1 MDTITSVQACLA
13 NWDAGG
19 DAKCRALL
27 VSAHT
32 APADTKTQD
41 TLLTAY
47 NTLLY
52 GMFTTWARGR
62 VLAIDEFVA
71 LVQAVVNE
79 LPSSSA
85 QPVAS
90 TIGDQLVDMLW
101 SVDAELQET
110 LADATKAASEKA
122 DEATAK
128 ALANA
133 EKDKDTMVSL
143 VKKLLEREVISKTC
157 CRERFDNHFL
167 VLVGL
172 LAVVKPFND
181 KEIRRRTA
189 LFYKQHKFNLLREQ
203 SEGYSKLA
211 TEIAG
216 ALGPAHSPQD
226 GRPTESP
233 EDLHKRV
240 KPIWSKLIS
249 LVGYFDL
256 DPNRALDVILD
267 IFSVHLATHSTF
279 FLALLQCSPWAAPAE
294 NRHPPAPITPDMYRG
309 KSLNE
314 ILAMT
319 ETVNTAA
326 VDPEHRPRI
335 LAQVLGFKFQHYQK
349 TVTTTPAN
357 LYSMAAVLIRE
368 GFITLEDL
376 YPHLAPE
383 DGDDMHKY
391 YEEYEED
398 MRAKNRA
405 AQNSLLAAAAPLD
418 SGSSSQPAPPPPPPP
433 PLAKRLPPNQ
443 KAGLANALLSVGAL
457 RPALYILSRHTWLV
471 DKYPE
476 LADLLIRVTHV
487 VIHDL
492 NQERKAQ
499 HFKGKDCKADFHQ
512 PRLRYGNTGMAAPPA
527 RKHLLTLVA
536 PVPPCTSTKEFVF
549 FFPQWEE
556 WVPRCRTVEDIP
568 DVVEPLLRYI
578 GVHLYRDS
586 LLVSKLTRL
595 ACSQLHPL
603 RDAGKFD
610 DPAFQF
616 WFNALRLFFL
626 PALSMTRGNAVFT
639 VDVWGLVNLYPPEQ
653 RWQMYGEWRQHTYA
667 NHKELQLRRIQV
679 DRESK
684 GILRR
689 LSHQSIDSLSAPM
702 ARLCHTNPTI
712 IFTNAV
718 GQIMAYDNLAGVF
731 IRALQFSTLMGLD
744 ILVWVVL
751 DAFSHPTKPR
761 VKDDGV
767 NLSDWLQSLASFT
780 GLLFRRFGPDMK
792 PVLRYVVQQL
802 YDNKTS
808 ELVVL
813 RELIWKM
820 VDIEPLPSLSDQQVQ
835 AMAGGPL
842 LRAEALVS
850 TRRGNNSSDYE
861 RKATDS
867 KVAQRLID
875 ALLDSNLALPLL
887 IQVAQHRQNALERE
901 TLPLKSLS
909 NLFDFIHGVLL
920 QYLDFLTNPKVQS
933 ITQYEKRIL
942 PSIREL
948 GCMYEIAPP
957 ICWQIVRPVLHAQ
970 ILQSALEQDD
980 RMSVEKE
987 KSLKAALAAAKKD
1000 PATSRVASPSV
1011 DKPASEAKVNGKAEA
1026 TDAADVSMDVDSS
1039 AKVVKPSAS
1048 EGPWLPQLSAL
1059 FDDVRKLAPGACD
1072 ALGVG
1077 FYTTFWQMSSYDLAP
1092 PLERYQEEVNAFR
1105 NLANQEDR
1113 KYQSSRHSPAAASMH
1128 RKLRE
1133 RYQRTVE
1140 NLTRELKEHTVSRT
1154 FTLKRLVREKQKWF
1168 MGNPNPRGIPSAFIE
1183 QCLIPRCFLSPMDA
1197 DYCVQMIK
1205 VLHTQGTPGF
1215 WTMKVYDQ
1223 LLGEA
1228 VRVILFTCTEYEAR
1242 NYGRFL
1248 RGVLTDLLA
1257 WHQDES
1263 QYLTDNRLKSNEKT
1277 WINPGMIKTWKADS
1291 SRHISVTDVVDWKT
1305 FRQFLSKWH
1314 KRICAAICRGLQTQE
1329 FMHVYNTI
1337 LVLKEILPVFPLK
1350 SVDDTCGIRLSTAVD
1365 KAISEE
1371 KRGDLKIL
1379 GKAYAA
1385 ALKQR
1390 ENLWAKAGTAQAGTP
1405 STASP
1410 APAQRNGVAQPKPNI
1425 PAKPTAQ
1432 PIPAKPAPATST
1444 PTGPRTQTS
1453 TPEPRNV
1460 PSPAPTGPADRSSH
1474 LKLSVAGVARPT
1486 VVKRTPAQEA
1496 SASTPDK
1503 PAEKPKAPEASA
1515 KLPDKPRQS
1524 EQPKEAPHPIP
1535 VLAGDP
1541 PRSPRGHRNSPR
1553 SSMPPPP
1560 MPPPAN
1566 PSSTPSAQ
1574 ELRDAAKQS
1583 MNRNVPSEP
1592 RGQATSATAS
1602 PRVRSPSPKSRPGT
1616 RNASLESRGSGGR
1629 SRTDGPSSDDK
1640 RESSRNPNGRDA
1652 QPLARRDSASHIHGE
1667 RSGRD
1672 REKDG
1677 DRERDRGERGRD
1689 RRGERDRDR
1698 DRDHRDRDHRDR
1710 DRDRHRKDEHRKDDK
1725 ERERDRDRKERD
1737 SSRAAGARQDERST
1751 TRQDDRPSARPD
1763 DRAPNARPDAP
1774 AVGPGR
1780 PAVDEGLGKRRRGE
1794 DDVSAPDPKR
1804 PRSAERSQNE
1814 RERGHRSSRRERRG
1828 DERGRRGPEHEGRD
1842 RPREPGDRRRRDV
1855 RDGPADGAADRTG
1868 AAAPSDRATEKRI
1881 PEGPAATTG
1890 AKPPPS
1896 APSAPRAERNRTDST
1911 SGPPPSAPA
1920 APSQPS
1926 GGTLLSRLDKAP
1938 SQGGGRRDESTR
1950 REDGPRGDGPRG
1962 DGPRRDEGGRRDD
1975 GPRRDEGPRG
1985 EGARR
1990 EEDRKRTFAERD
2002 DGPDNGPAANGDG
2015 QNKRQ
2020 RVILQRNRYGPNG
2033 SNVNAI
2039 NSYLGDGSGG
2049 SGRSGGRGGRRK
2061 D

>member
-1 MDTITSVQACLA
+1 MDTIKSVQGCLA
-13 NWDAGG
+13 KWAAGG
-19 DAKCRALL
+19 EAKCRALL
-27 VSAHT
+27 IAAHT
-32 APADTKTQD
+32 APAGMKAAD

-52 GMFTTWARGR
+52 GMFATWARGR

-71 LVQAVVNE
+71 LVQAVVSG

-85 QPVAS
+85 QPVSS
-90 TIGDQLVDMLW
+90 TIGDQLVDMIW

-110 LADATKAASEKA
+110 LADATKAASEKSG
-122 DEATAK
+122 EAASR
-128 ALANA
+128 ALKNV
-133 EKDKDTMVSL
+133 EKDRETMVSL
-143 VKKLLEREVISKTC
+143 IKKLLEREIVSRTC
-157 CRERFDNHFL
+157 CRERFDSP
-167 VLVGL
+167 VLERVGL
-172 LAVVKPFND
+172 LANVEAFSRLEV
-181 KEIRRRTA
+181 RRRTG

-216 ALGPAHSPQD
+216 ALGPAHSTQD

-233 EDLHKRV
+233 GDLQKRV

-267 IFSVHLATHSTF
+267 IFSAHLATHSTF

-294 NRHPPAPITPDMYRG
+294 RRHAPAPVSPSMYRG
-309 KSLNE
+309 KSIDE

-319 ETVNTAA
+319 ETVDTAA
-326 VDPEHRPRI
+326 VDPEQRPRV

-349 TVTTTPAN
+349 TSTAAPTS
-357 LYSMAAVLIRE
+357 LYCMTAILIRE
-368 GFITLEDL
+368 GLISLEDI

-383 DGDDMHKY
+383 DGDDMHRY

-405 AQNSLLAAAAPLD
+405 AQNSLLAAAAPLE
-418 SGSSSQPAPPPPPPP
+418 SGPSHQPTPQAQSQPPP
-433 PLAKRLPPNQ
+433 KKLPPNQ
-443 KAGLANALLSVGAL
+443 KAALTNALLAVGAL
-457 RPALYILSRHTWLV
+457 RPALYIMSRHNWLV
-471 DKYPE
+471 DKYAE
-476 LADLLIRVTHV
+476 LADLLIRVV
-487 VIHDL
+487 NVMIHDL
-492 NQERKAQ
+492 NQERKAA
-499 HFKGKDCKADFHQ
+499 HFKGKECKADFHQ
-512 PRLRYGNTGMAAPPA
+512 PRLRYGTTGMAPPPP
-527 RKHLLTLVA
+527 RKPLLTLCA
-536 PVPPCTSTKEFVF
+536 PVPPCTNTREFVF
-549 FFPQWEE
+549 FFPQWED
-556 WVPRCRTVEDIP
+556 WVPRCKTLDDIP
-568 DVVEPLLRYI
+568 DVVEPILRYV

-595 ACSQLHPL
+595 ACWQLNTL
-603 RDAGKFD
+603 REGGYVDGPPFE
-610 DPAFQF
+610 F
-616 WFNALRLFFL
+616 WFNVLRLFFL

-639 VDVWGLVNLYPPEQ
+639 VDIWGLVNLYPPEK
-653 RWQMYGEWRQHTYA
+653 RWQMYGEWRQHTYRG
-667 NHKELQLRRIQV
+667 HKEMQLRRIQV

-751 DAFSHPTKPR
+751 DALSNPNKPR

-802 YDNKTS
+802 FDNKTS

-813 RELIWKM
+813 RELVWKM

-850 TRRGNNSSDYE
+850 TRRGGNTTDFE

-875 ALLDSNLALPLL
+875 ALLDSKLALPLL
-887 IQVAQHRQNALERE
+887 VQVAQHRQTALERE

-920 QYLDFLTNPKVQS
+920 QYLDFLTNPKVQP
-933 ITQYEKRIL
+933 ITQYEKRVL
-942 PSIREL
+942 PSIRDL

-970 ILQSALEQDD
+970 ILQSALEEDG
-980 RMSVEKE
+980 RTSVEKE
-987 KSLKAALAAAKKD
+987 RTLKAALAAKKD
-1000 PATSRVASPSV
+1000 PATPRVASPSV
-1011 DKPASEAKVNGKAEA
+1011 EKQTGEAKVNGAKTVETAE
-1026 TDAADVSMDVDSS
+1026 TPDVSMDVDSAS
-1039 AKVVKPSAS
+1039 KAMKSSSS
-1048 EGPWLPQLSAL
+1048 EGPWLPQLSVL
-1059 FDDVRKLAPGACD
+1059 FEDVKKLAPGACD

-1105 NLANQEDR
+1105 VSANQEDR

-1128 RKLRE
+1128 RKQRE
-1133 RYQRTVE
+1133 RYQRMVE
-1140 NLTRELKEHTVSRT
+1140 SLTRELKEHTVSRT

-1168 MGNPNPRGIPSAFIE
+1168 VGNANPRGIPSAFIE

-1248 RGVLTDLLA
+1248 RGVLSDLLA
-1257 WHQDES
+1257 WHQDET
-1263 QYLTDNRLKSNEKT
+1263 QYNTENRLKAGEKT
-1277 WINPGMIKTWKADS
+1277 WHINPGMIKTWKADS
-1291 SRHISVTDVVDWKT
+1291 SRHISASDVIDWKL
-1305 FRQFLSKWH
+1305 FRQFLTKCH
-1314 KRICAAICRGLQTQE
+1314 KRVCAAICRGLNTQE
-1329 FMHVYNTI
+1329 FMHIYNTI
-1337 LVLKEILPVFPLK
+1337 IVLKEILPVFPLS
-1350 SVDDTCGIRLSTAVD
+1350 SVNDTCGVKLMAAVD
-1365 KAISEE
+1365 KAIGDE

-1390 ENLWAKAGTAQAGTP
+1390 ENLWSKAPPAQSGTP
-1405 STASP
+1405 TTASP
-1410 APAQRNGVAQPKPNI
+1410 APGQRNGAPQPSTGAPSKTI
-1425 PAKPTAQ
+1425 TQ
-1432 PIPAKPAPATST
+1432 PIPAKPAPATSA
-1444 PTGPRTQTS
+1444 PSAASTQTS

-1460 PSPAPTGPADRSSH
+1460 PSPVPTGPADRSSN
-1474 LKLSVAGVARPT
+1474 LKFTVAGVARPS
-1486 VVKRTPAQEA
+1486 VVKRTQGQDAPAPGA
-1496 SASTPDK
+1496 DKAADK
-1503 PAEKPKAPEASA
+1503 PAVPENQA
-1515 KLPDKPRQS
+1515 KLPEKPRQS
-1524 EQPKEAPHPIP
+1524 DTPKEAAPYP
-1535 VLAGDP
+1535 VPVAMSEP
-1541 PRSPRGHRNSPR
+1541 PRSPRSHRLAAERSPH
-1553 SSMPPPP
+1553 P
-1560 MPPPAN
+1560 MPPPVG
-1566 PSSTPSAQ
+1566 PSQTPSAQ
-1574 ELRDAAKQS
+1574 ELRDAARQS
-1583 MNRNVPSEP
+1583 IGRGEPRVPVEP
-1592 RGQATSATAS
+1592 RGKSASATAS

-1616 RNASLESRGSGGR
+1616 RNASVESRGSGGR
-1629 SRTDGPSSDDK
+1629 SRNDAPSSDDK
-1640 RESSRNPNGRDA
+1640 RESSRHANGRDA
-1652 QPLARRDSASHIHGE
+1652 AGLARRDSVTHVHGE
-1667 RSGRD
+1667 RGGRD
-1672 REKDG
+1672 RDKDG
-1677 DRERDRGERGRD
+1677 DRERERSDRGRD
-1689 RRGERDRDR
+1689 RRGDRDRDR
-1698 DRDHRDRDHRDR
+1698 DREHRDRDHRDR

-1725 ERERDRDRKERD
+1725 DRDRDRKERD
-1737 SSRAAGARQDERST
+1737 SSRAAGARQDERSS
-1751 TRQDDRPSARPD
+1751 RQDDRSVRPDERSARPD
-1763 DRAPNARPDAP
+1763 DRPPRQDERGARPDERVP
-1774 AVGPGR
+1774 PGR
-1780 PAVDEGLGKRRRGE
+1780 PEPAGARPVDEGLGKRRRGE

-1804 PRSAERSQNE
+1804 ARSAERSQNE
-1814 RERGHRSSRRERRG
+1814 RERGGHRSSRRERNR
-1828 DERGRRGPEHEGRD
+1828 DDRGRRGAEHDGRE

-1855 RDGPADGAADRTG
+1855 RDGEGAADRAGG
-1868 AAAPSDRATEKRI
+1868 AADRANDKRV
-1881 PEGPAATTG
+1881 PEGPASNAQP
-1890 AKPPPS
+1890 KPPPS
-1896 APSAPRAERNRTDST
+1896 APSGPRAERNRDS
-1911 SGPPPSAPA
+1911 SGGGPAPSGPA
-1920 APSQPS
+1920 APSQP
-1926 GGTLLSRLDKAP
+1926 GGSSLLSRLDKGPPQADSYRP
-1938 SQGGGRRDESTR
+1938 EGGRRDESAR
-1950 REDGPRGDGPRG
+1950 RE
-1962 DGPRRDEGGRRDD
+1962 
-1975 GPRRDEGPRG
+1975 

-1990 EEDRKRTFAERD
+1990 EEERKRTFTERD
-2002 DGPDNGPAANGDG
+2002 EGNDGNASSDG

-2020 RVILQRNRYGPNG
+2020 RVVIQRNRYGPN
-2033 SNVNAI
+2033 NANAI
-2039 NSYLGDGSGG
+2039 NNYLSD
-2049 SGRSGGRGGRRK
+2049 GRSGGGRGGRRK